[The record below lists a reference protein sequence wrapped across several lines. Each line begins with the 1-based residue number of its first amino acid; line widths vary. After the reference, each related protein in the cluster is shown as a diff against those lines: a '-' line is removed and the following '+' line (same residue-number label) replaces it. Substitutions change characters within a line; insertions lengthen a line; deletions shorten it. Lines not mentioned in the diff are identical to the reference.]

1 MTAERTPRVC
11 VLTSA
16 HKPTSTRIFYKQCR
30 ALVRGG
36 YRVTL
41 VAPSDVKHEVRHG
54 VRILGVRKPR
64 SRWERPLIWLSLLR
78 QALALKPDVVHFHDP
93 ELLAIMPFVRSAL
106 GRDVRIIYDVHEY
119 FVDSIAHKIWI
130 PRSLRGLAGRFG
142 RTAERILGRTVDG
155 LVFVV
160 EEQKEFYTGW
170 RAKRAVVHNYPD
182 PDAFADPQPVPDLPA
197 GRFRLVYI
205 GSIYARRGIMTM
217 LEALAQVV
225 PHAPETLLI
234 LGGAFESEAYRQRV
248 HSFIA
253 EHRLEGHVTFLGWV
267 DHARIKDYLAGA
279 DVAWL
284 PGLPVKQ
291 YRHRAI
297 STKQLE
303 CMLMGLPIV
312 SSDHPHRREFIE
324 EAQCGFSVTADDPAA
339 HAEAVLWLYRHP
351 QERRAMGARGR
362 QLVLDKYSWSKEA
375 IVLRAFYEQLLEQES

>member
-1 MTAERTPRVC
+1 
-11 VLTSA
+11 
-16 HKPTSTRIFYKQCR
+16 
-30 ALVRGG
+30 
-36 YRVTL
+36 
-41 VAPSDVKHEVRHG
+41 
-54 VRILGVRKPR
+54 
-64 SRWERPLIWLSLLR
+64 
-78 QALALKPDVVHFHDP
+78 
-93 ELLAIMPFVRSAL
+93 
-106 GRDVRIIYDVHEY
+106 
-119 FVDSIAHKIWI
+119 
-130 PRSLRGLAGRFG
+130 
-142 RTAERILGRTVDG
+142 VDG

-182 PDAFADPQPVPDLPA
+182 PDAFANPQPVPDLPA

-217 LEALAQVV
+217 LEAL
-225 PHAPETLLI
+225 
-234 LGGAFESEAYRQRV
+234 
-248 HSFIA
+248 

-267 DHARIKDYLAGA
+267 DHARIKDYLASA